1 MKFLPAFIGLAAG
14 VLVGW
19 IAVAVLELHWLAG
32 VTVGFAVFV
41 AVTRLIE
48 HRLRATAERR
58 MMRAF
63 ERAKR

>member
-1 MKFLPAFIGLAAG
+1 MKFLPALIGLAVGLA
-14 VLVGW
+14 VGW
-19 IAVAVLELHWLAG
+19 AAVAALDLHW
-32 VTVGFAVFV
+32 FV
-41 AVTRLIE
+41 AAMIGFGTFVALTRLIE